1 MDGRTERGA
10 RNRQAIVDAA
20 LAFVAENDALPTAQ
34 QVAERAG
41 VAPRSVFHHF
51 SSLDAL
57 LAEAA
62 QTQAERYWTLL
73 SPPEPGLTLRERL
86 AAALAQRTAL
96 FEEIGAVRRV
106 GVRLES
112 NSAVL
117 AERLNFS
124 RDALRRHLRRAL
136 NPELADLE
144 PAATAGI
151 EAAASWEM
159 WDLLRK
165 DLSVDAAAAAMTALI
180 EAALT
185 RAPMAR
191 ASKGH

>member
-1 MDGRTERGA
+1 VDGRNERGA

-20 LAFVAENDALPTAQ
+20 LGFVEEQDALPTAQ

-51 SSLDAL
+51 SSLDSL

-62 QTQAERYWTLL
+62 QTQGERWWSLL
-73 SPPEPGLTLRERL
+73 TPPEPGLTLDLRL
-86 AAALAQRTAL
+86 TAALSQRTAL
-96 FEEIGAVRRV
+96 FEQIGAVRRV
-106 GVRLES
+106 AVRLES
-112 NSAVL
+112 SSELL
-117 AERLNFS
+117 AGRLHFS

-136 NPELADLE
+136 NPELAGLDK
-144 PAATAGI
+144 AAVAGI

-165 DLSVDAAAAAMTALI
+165 DLSVDDAAAAVRALI
-180 EAALT
+180 EPALT
-185 RAPMAR
+185 RAPSPAL
-191 ASKGH
+191 KEN

>member
-1 MDGRTERGA
+1 VDGRSVRGA

-20 LAFVAENDALPTAQ
+20 IAFVVEEDALPTTQ

-57 LAEAA
+57 FVEAA
-62 QTQAERYWTLL
+62 HTQAERWSTLL
-73 SPPEPGLTLRERL
+73 TPPDPSLALSQRL
-86 AAALAQRTAL
+86 AGALAQRAAL

-106 GVRLES
+106 AVRNES
-112 NSAVL
+112 SSKVL
-117 AERLNFS
+117 AERLRDS
-124 RDALRRHLRRAL
+124 REALRRHLRRAIS
-136 NPELADLE
+136 PEVSDLE
-144 PAATAGI
+144 QAAVAGI

-165 DLSVDAAAAAMTALI
+165 DLTVDEATAAVTALI
-180 EAALT
+180 EPALIRALT
-185 RAPMAR
+185 AP
-191 ASKGH
+191 SKEY

>member
-1 MDGRTERGA
+1 MDGRSVRGA

-20 LAFVAENDALPTAQ
+20 IAFVVEEDALPTTQ

-57 LAEAA
+57 FVEAA
-62 QTQAERYWTLL
+62 QTQAERWSTLL
-73 SPPEPGLTLRERL
+73 TPPDPSLALSQRL
-86 AAALAQRTAL
+86 AGALAQRAAL

-106 GVRLES
+106 AVRNES
-112 NSAVL
+112 SSKVL
-117 AERLNFS
+117 AERLRDS
-124 RDALRRHLRRAL
+124 REALRRHLRRAIS
-136 NPELADLE
+136 PEVSDLDQ
-144 PAATAGI
+144 AAVAGI

-165 DLSVDAAAAAMTALI
+165 DLTVDEATAAVTALI
-180 EAALT
+180 EPALIRALT
-185 RAPMAR
+185 AP
-191 ASKGH
+191 SKEY